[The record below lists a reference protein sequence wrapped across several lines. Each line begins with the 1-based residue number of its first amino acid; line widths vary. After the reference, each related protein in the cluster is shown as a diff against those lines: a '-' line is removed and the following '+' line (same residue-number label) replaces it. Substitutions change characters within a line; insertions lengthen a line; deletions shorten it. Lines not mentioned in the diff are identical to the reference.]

1 MAQDINSAV
10 VSGRLTKDAE
20 YRQFQNGGVISFTL
34 AVNRSQKGQDG
45 QWHDVPSFIDVKRW
59 SKTAG
64 LQPYMKKGS
73 QVCVQGSVEQETW
86 EKDGQKRSRI
96 VISAQNIALGGS
108 RQNGQQGNYQQG
120 GFQQNASPAPQQNY
134 QPNPQQNFGQMDG
147 NGFPEDIPF

>member
-1 MAQDINSAV
+1 MTDINSAV
-10 VSGRLTKDAE
+10 VSGRLTRDAE
-20 YRQFQNGGVISFTL
+20 YRQFQNGGVISFTV

-64 LQPYMKKGS
+64 LQPYLKKGS

-96 VISAQNIALGGS
+96 VINALNIALVSS
-108 RQNGQQGNYQQG
+108 RNGGQQSGGQPNGSAQQG
-120 GFQQNASPAPQQNY
+120 
-134 QPNPQQNFGQMDG
+134 
-147 NGFPEDIPF
+147 GFPEDIPFSADSGFTF

>member
-1 MAQDINSAV
+1 MTDINSVA
-10 VSGRLTKDAE
+10 VSGRLVKDAE
-20 YRQFQNGGVISFTL
+20 YKQFQNGGVISFTV

-64 LQPYMKKGS
+64 LQPYLKKGS

-96 VISAQNIALGGS
+96 VINALNIALASSRNGGQ
-108 RQNGQQGNYQQG
+108 QNGGQPNTQQG
-120 GFQQNASPAPQQNY
+120 
-134 QPNPQQNFGQMDG
+134 
-147 NGFPEDIPF
+147 GFPEDIPFSADSGFTF

>member
-10 VSGRLTKDAE
+10 VSGRLVKDAE
-20 YRQFQNGGVISFTL
+20 YRQFQNGGVISFTV

-64 LQPYMKKGS
+64 FQPYLKKGL
-73 QVCVQGSVEQETW
+73 QVCVQGSIEQESW
-86 EKDGQKRSRI
+86 EKDGQKHSRI
-96 VISAQNIALGGS
+96 VLNAVNVTLGGS
-108 RQNGQQGNYQQG
+108 RQNGQQGG
-120 GFQQNASPAPQQNY
+120 SDQNAFPAPSQSYRQS
-134 QPNPQQNFGQMDG
+134 PQKDFGQMDG